1 MTVRAW
7 EDQSFDVPAGYLN
20 TASIGV
26 PSAAVADAVA
36 GVVADWRTGA
46 ARAPG
51 FDRYVTAARAGW
63 ARLVGVASE
72 RVACGASVSQLTGLV
87 AASVPDGTRVVT
99 VRREFT
105 SVTFPFAAQAGRG
118 VTVTEVPPSRLAE
131 AAADAD
137 LVAVSVVQAADGAI
151 ADLDGLRAVGTPV
164 LLDATQAAG
173 WLPLSLGWADY
184 VVGAGYKWLFAP
196 RGAAWLAV
204 HRDARPLVP
213 HAANWY
219 AAENPW
225 EAVYGLPL
233 RLADSTRGLDLSP
246 VWFAQAG
253 AAVSTAWLAGLDTHR
268 VRDHCV
274 RLADTLRT
282 ELGHA
287 PAHSAILALELTPDQ
302 GKRLADAGVVSSV
315 RAGMTR
321 LSCHLYNT
329 DDDVDRVLG
338 ALATRP

>member
-1 MTVRAW
+1 VREVWGAA
-7 EDQSFDVPAGYLN
+7 FDVPTGYLN

-26 PSAAVADAVA
+26 PSVAVAD
-36 GVVADWRTGA
+36 VVADVVTGWRTGA
-46 ARAPG
+46 ARAPQY
-51 FDRYVTAARAGW
+51 DRYVAAARAGW
-63 ARLVGVASE
+63 ARLVGVAPE

-99 VRREFT
+99 VNREFT

-118 VTVTEVPPSRLAE
+118 VTITEVPAAHLAE
-131 AAADAD
+131 AACDAD
-137 LVAVSVVQAADGAI
+137 LVAVSVVQATDGSI
-151 ADLDGLRAVGTPV
+151 ADLDALKAAGTPV

-173 WLPLSLGWADY
+173 WLPLRLDWADY

-196 RGAAWLAV
+196 RGTAWLAV
-204 HRDARPLVP
+204 RPDARPLVP
-213 HAANWY
+213 HVANWY

-225 EAVYGLPL
+225 DAVAGLPL
-233 RLADSTRGLDLSP
+233 RLAESTRRLDLSP
-246 VWFAQAG
+246 VWFSQAG
-253 AAVSTAWLAGLDTHR
+253 AATSTEWLAGLDMDR
-268 VRDHCV
+268 VRDHCTG
-274 RLADTLRT
+274 LADTVLT

-287 PAHSAILALELTPDQ
+287 PAHSAIIALDLTPDQ

-315 RAGMTR
+315 RGGRTR

-329 DDDVDRVLG
+329 EDDVDRVLG